1 MSAVT
6 RFFCACLACAL
17 LAGCG
22 GSGSSSSSNQQ
33 QIASVFSAVD
43 TAMARGNYAGACS
56 HFSARQQANIAAGA
70 RKAGLKVTSCAGALT
85 ALIKVTGITR
95 AQLAQTFGGA
105 ATPKVRSVSVHG
117 NQATVTFTDSVNGHA
132 YTETDALVREDG
144 EWKADRILKRTQAG

>member
-17 LAGCG
+17 LGGCG
-22 GSGSSSSSNQQ
+22 GSSGSSNQQ

-43 TAMARGNYAGACS
+43 TAMARGDYAGACS
-56 HFSARQQANIAAGA
+56 HFSARQQANITAGA
-70 RKAGLKVTSCAGALT
+70 RKAGLNVTSCAGALT
-85 ALIKVTGITR
+85 SLIKVTGITR

-117 NQATVTFTDSVNGHA
+117 NQATVTFTDSLNGHP

>member
-1 MSAVT
+1 MSVRT
-6 RFFCACLACAL
+6 RLLCACVTCVL

-22 GSGSSSSSNQQ
+22 GSSSSSNQQ
-33 QIASVFSAVD
+33 QIESVFSAVD
-43 TAMARGNYAGACS
+43 SAMARGDYAGACS
-56 HFSARQQANIAAGA
+56 HFSTRQQSNIAAGA

-105 ATPKVRSVSVHG
+105 KAPKLRSVSVHG
-117 NQATVTFTDSVNGHA
+117 NQATVTFTDSADGHP

-144 EWKADRILKRTQAG
+144 QWKADRILKRTQTG

>member
-17 LAGCG
+17 LGGCG
-22 GSGSSSSSNQQ
+22 GSSGSSNQQ

-43 TAMARGNYAGACS
+43 TAMARGDYAGACS
-56 HFSARQQANIAAGA
+56 HFSARQQANITAGA
-70 RKAGLKVTSCAGALT
+70 RKAGLNVTSCAGALT
-85 ALIKVTGITR
+85 SLIKVTGITR

-117 NQATVTFTDSVNGHA
+117 NQATVTFTDSLNGHP
-132 YTETDALVREDG
+132 YTETDALEREDG